1 MSVKEKTRKW
11 ITQGLL
17 AFVFVSIGFVL
28 GKEATLHS
36 ARNEKAEEPASIEQG
51 ESKVVVYYVHA
62 NIRCATCNGIEAMT
76 KQVVETRFADALASG
91 KLAWRTANFQ
101 EDEQLA
107 ERYDIASSGVIIVKT
122 SGSKEL
128 KFAKLDKV
136 WSLNKQPDQFKA
148 YVGDAI
154 AEYLEGGQ
162 P

>member
-1 MSVKEKTRKW
+1 MSMKEKARKW

-28 GKEATLHS
+28 GKEATLRS
-36 ARNEKAEEPASIEQG
+36 TRNDKADEPESIEQR
-51 ESKVVVYYVHA
+51 ESKVIVYYVHA

-76 KQVVETRFADALASG
+76 KQVVETRFANAFASG
-91 KLAWRTANFQ
+91 KLEWRTANFQ

-107 ERYDIASSGVIIVKT
+107 ERYDIASSGVIIVRT
-122 SGSKEL
+122 AGSKEV

-136 WSLNKQPDQFKA
+136 WSLNKQPDQFKV

-154 AEYLEGGQ
+154 AEYLGGGQ